1 MNALQGGSFDPPG
14 GVGFEKCAALLNYEF
29 ERVFYKNNYAA
40 GVTLFSLYMIFG
52 GTNWGNI
59 GHPGGYTSYD
69 YGAVSC
75 FPPLSILCVLCR

>member
-1 MNALQGGSFDPPG
+1 MVLHKAGSFDPPG
-14 GVGFEKCAALLNYEF
+14 GVGFEKCADLLNMEF

-40 GVTLFSLYMIFG
+40 GVTIFSLYMIFG

-69 YGAVSC
+69 YGAVRTSYLLY
-75 FPPLSILCVLCR
+75 PLPT